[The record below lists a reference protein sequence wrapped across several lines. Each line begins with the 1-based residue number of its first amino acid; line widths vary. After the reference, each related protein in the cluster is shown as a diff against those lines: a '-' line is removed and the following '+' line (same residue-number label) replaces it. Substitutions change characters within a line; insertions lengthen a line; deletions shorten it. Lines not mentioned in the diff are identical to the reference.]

1 VPVNGA
7 SAPETCGGQTEQI
20 GLGRGVRW
28 KLAGEAKRH
37 EDLASD
43 MPQRHITGRFSL
55 ETE

>member
-1 VPVNGA
+1 
-7 SAPETCGGQTEQI
+7 
-20 GLGRGVRW
+20 VRW